1 MTNYQRLD
9 TASTE
14 SAIAKPLETVWNAAL
29 EAQNNPIQLLKILRE
44 LEKLHQEIRDTLFQE
59 SLPDNRQALYVL
71 LKDIE
76 NSGGWPYIYRT
87 KLRELIDRLS
97 QEDLERLLPGEPP
110 TTSQ

>member
-44 LEKLHQEIRDTLFQE
+44 LEKLHQEIRDTCSKNHFQTT
-59 SLPDNRQALYVL
+59 V
-71 LKDIE
+71 
-76 NSGGWPYIYRT
+76 
-87 KLRELIDRLS
+87 KLS
-97 QEDLERLLPGEPP
+97 MFC
-110 TTSQ
+110 